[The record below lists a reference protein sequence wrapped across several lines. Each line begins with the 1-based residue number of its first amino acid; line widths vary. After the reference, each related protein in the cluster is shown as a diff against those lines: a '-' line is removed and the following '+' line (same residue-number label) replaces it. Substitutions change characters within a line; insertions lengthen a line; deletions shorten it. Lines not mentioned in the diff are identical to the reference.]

1 MICRVMFAHHST
13 YFFFET
19 PLRGLELYP
28 LFGGYKEEVDT
39 TGNAEARAPTLTF
52 EYKSVLNE
60 SQANGPS

>member
-28 LFGGYKEEVDT
+28 LFGCYKEEAEP
-39 TGNAEARAPTLTF
+39 TGNAEARAPT
-52 EYKSVLNE
+52 SVLT
-60 SQANGPS
+60 